1 MSKPIKTYED
11 LLLEKERLKQLLKAQ
26 KELVHRDFAEIK
38 QEFAPVRSA
47 ISFVGKFATKDKSSL
62 LLNTV
67 SDQVVDLLVK
77 KVLLARS
84 GWLTRLAIPFLV
96 KNFSTHI
103 LAENK
108 NAIWAKIVSFFSGKK
123 AEDDK
128 DEDEKEEAESP
139 KAKEKEE

>member
-1 MSKPIKTYED
+1 MSKHIKTYED
-11 LLLEKERLKQLLKAQ
+11 LLLEKERLTQLLKAQ
-26 KELVHRDFAEIK
+26 KELVHRDIAEIK
-38 QEFAPVRSA
+38 QELAPVRSA

-96 KNFSTHI
+96 KNFSTHF

-108 NAIWAKIVSFFSGKK
+108 NAIWAKIVSFFSGAKGDA
-123 AEDDK
+123 AE
-128 DEDEKEEAESP
+128 EKEGAENP
-139 KAKEKEE
+139 GAKEKEE